1 MLNRGVCS
9 SKIKF
14 NDVINTSN
22 YKRKNENRTKRYG
35 CENNH

>member
-9 SKIKF
+9 LKIKF
-14 NDVINTSN
+14 GDVINTSN
-22 YKRKNENRTKRYG
+22 YKWKNENKTKRSG